1 MCRQY
6 EPAEVLNGCFI
17 WIEQGQLLL
26 RFTGPGETHAHGTIH
41 AHYLIQVSIHA
52 PVRGA
57 TVAEAT
63 KSLCASRVSF
73 PRCGAYN
80 HPFLPISKTMPPTVS
95 WCQKRTDRREALG
108 ASPRI

>member
-1 MCRQY
+1 MRPSRVRQDY
-6 EPAEVLNGCFI
+6 EVS
-17 WIEQGQLLL
+17 
-26 RFTGPGETHAHGTIH
+26 IH
-41 AHYLIQVSIHA
+41 APVRGATFHWSEVDPGWKVSIHA

-80 HPFLPISKTMPPTVS
+80 HPFLPISKTMAT
-95 WCQKRTDRREALG
+95 Q
-108 ASPRI
+108 